1 MCANKKLGFLD
12 IRRIQLSEDVTQR
25 CSVKKVFLEISQN
38 SATRACNFI
47 KKETLAQVFS
57 CEFCEISKNIFF
69 YRTPLV
75 VASKLW
81 IQEFFWRIYSFLKCR
96 ISFIYRSD
104 INKFSQQFSK
114 SLWIKATLSDFHKMA
129 ATVIKMNFKKL
140 QPSRVHSIDYKI
152 VHYRD
157 YKNVSYDFLRE
168 YLLFGLSMED
178 SLSEY
183 DLEKLLR
190 ICVSALETFALY
202 RKNLLFMNRNLNKP
216 HMKRSR
222 LQNWFLQN
230 YSAQTIAKLLHVSFA
245 KK

>member
-1 MCANKKLGFLD
+1 
-12 IRRIQLSEDVTQR
+12 
-25 CSVKKVFLEISQN
+25 
-38 SATRACNFI
+38 
-47 KKETLAQVFS
+47 
-57 CEFCEISKNIFF
+57 
-69 YRTPLV
+69 
-75 VASKLW
+75 
-81 IQEFFWRIYSFLKCR
+81 
-96 ISFIYRSD
+96 
-104 INKFSQQFSK
+104 
-114 SLWIKATLSDFHKMA
+114 MA

-140 QPSRVHSIDYKI
+140 QPSTVHSIDYKI

-222 LQNWFLQN
+222 LQN
-230 YSAQTIAKLLHVSFA
+230 
-245 KK
+245 